1 MAQIVIGQHQ
11 TGHRFDDRNGAR
23 HYARIV
29 PPFGFQD
36 SRISSRIDCF
46 LRLQQSGDGFEGYA
60 ETDVHPIGNTPLD
73 SPGMVGTRHDP
84 AILRSRKD
92 IVMFRAFHGR
102 GSEAASVFESMNGVD
117 AQHRLTQIGVE
128 FIEYRFTPS
137 GWHATD
143 EAGDDTAGGIAQ

>member
-60 ETDVHPIGNTPLD
+60 ETDVHPIGNTPWIPRNGWYA
-73 SPGMVGTRHDP
+73 S
-84 AILRSRKD
+84 RSG
-92 IVMFRAFHGR
+92 H
-102 GSEAASVFESMNGVD
+102 
-117 AQHRLTQIGVE
+117 
-128 FIEYRFTPS
+128 PS
-137 GWHATD
+137 
-143 EAGDDTAGGIAQ
+143 QS